1 MKTYIW
7 SYEAT
12 VPHSPKKLTGRI
24 EAATGLEAKEAV
36 MAKNELVTHVSVRI
50 LKNQDAA
57 RKQPFEAIKGV
68 ELA

>member
-1 MKTYIW
+1 M
-7 SYEAT
+7 AT
-12 VPHSPKKLTGRI
+12 
-24 EAATGLEAKEAV
+24 
-36 MAKNELVTHVSVRI
+36 NELVTHVSVRI

>member
-36 MAKNELVTHVSVRI
+36 MAKNELITHVSVRI
-50 LKNQDAA
+50 LKN
-57 RKQPFEAIKGV
+57 
-68 ELA
+68 

>member
-12 VPHSPKKLTGRI
+12 VPHSPKKFTGRI
-24 EAATGLEAKEAV
+24 EAATGVEAKEVV
-36 MAKNELVTHVSVRI
+36 MAKNELITHVSVRI

-57 RKQPFEAIKGV
+57 RKQPFETLECAV
-68 ELA
+68 